1 MEKLILFEHIAAYG
15 PVGILALLGIMIVS
29 LFTLCKGADW
39 LVDGAANLAYKI
51 GMPKII
57 VGATVISLGTTSP
70 EVAVSVMGAID
81 GKTGLAIGNALGS
94 VICDT
99 GLIFGLACCL
109 TALPLDKYILNRHG
123 WLQFGAGFLFLGL
136 ALYAKFFG
144 GNPPL
149 ITGVMGVGL
158 LALLVGYL
166 LISVKWAREHTAHGD
181 TGDETDETIHATT
194 IKICVLLIVTGLA
207 IVIASAEVLV
217 GAAEQICLYY
227 KIPEAVIAATVIA
240 FGTSLPELVTAMT
253 SIKKGHTD
261 LLVGNIL
268 GADILNIL
276 FVIGASAAASFLPGN
291 PGFIGL
297 PISNDIFVIQ
307 IPAMI
312 FILVLFRVAVM
323 TGKDNHFRRAWGY
336 LLLAAYF
343 IFIVVSYLY
352 SS

>member
-1 MEKLILFEHIAAYG
+1 MEKLIPFEHIATYG
-15 PVGILALLGIMIVS
+15 TVGVFALLGIMAVS
-29 LFTLCKGADW
+29 LVTLCKGADW

-70 EVAVSVMGAID
+70 EVAVSVMSAID
-81 GKTGLAIGNALGS
+81 GKAGIAIGNALGS

-123 WLQFGAGFLFLGL
+123 WLQFGSGCLFLCL

-166 LISVKWAREHTAHGD
+166 LISVKWAKGHTGHG
-181 TGDETDETIHATT
+181 ESEVDETIHSTT
-194 IKICVLLIVTGLA
+194 ITLCAILILAGLA
-207 IVIASAEVLV
+207 IVIASAETLV

-227 KIPEAVIAATVIA
+227 EIPEAVIAATVIA

-291 PGFIGL
+291 PDFIGL
-297 PISNDIFVIQ
+297 PISSDIFVVQ

-312 FILVLFRVAVM
+312 FILILFRIAII

-336 LLLAAYF
+336 PLLAVYF
-343 IFIVVSYLY
+343 IFMIVSYLY
-352 SS
+352 SA